1 VQPANPYSVTL
12 QNELGGELWKLPLEL
27 KGAEVVMR
35 DGDGNPFEV
44 KHNFGK
50 GQVYYF
56 ESAVTLA
63 YLRRNNPAV
72 HQWIIEP
79 TLLHAS
85 EMPIQLKQG
94 SETVIFRGL
103 VGASGSTAILSNWG
117 ETQKAIVS
125 FRGTHKVKN
134 ALTGEPVQATTEQGN
149 TLTAIT
155 VPAGTSAV
163 LTTE

>member
-1 VQPANPYSVTL
+1 MQ
-12 QNELGGELWKLPLEL
+12 
-27 KGAEVVMR
+27 

-72 HQWIIEP
+72 EKWILEP
-79 TLLHAS
+79 ALKQVS
-85 EMPIQLKQG
+85 EMPIQLKEG
-94 SETVIFRGL
+94 SDRVIFRGL
-103 VGASGSTAILSNWG
+103 VGASQATAILSNWG
-117 ETQKAIVS
+117 ETQKAAVS

-134 ALTGEPVQATTEQGN
+134 ALTGEPVPTTTDQGN
-149 TLTAIT
+149 TLATIAL
-155 VPAGTSAV
+155 PAGTSAV
-163 LTTE
+163 LITE